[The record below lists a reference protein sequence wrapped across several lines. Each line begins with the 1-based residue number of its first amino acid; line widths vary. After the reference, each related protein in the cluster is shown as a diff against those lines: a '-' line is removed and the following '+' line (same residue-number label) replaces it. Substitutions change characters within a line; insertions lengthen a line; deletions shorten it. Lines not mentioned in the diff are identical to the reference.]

1 MARAPEPALLTDDGP
16 AHVTGLAPG
25 RVAYP
30 VPAAGEFAQPVRGRV
45 ERTAPQGI
53 RFDIE
58 AAHTQTGYPPRT
70 GIAYIFLSILSGSGT
85 KSPPGTLRGPSG
97 PRAASRPGRS

>member
-45 ERTAPQGI
+45 ERRAPQGI

-58 AAHTQTGYPPRT
+58 AEHTKTGYPPRRR
-70 GIAYIFLSILSGSGT
+70 IAYIFLSIFRGAGLNLP
-85 KSPPGTLRGPSG
+85 KVRFANLRVL
-97 PRAASRPGRS
+97 AQ